1 MEFHH
6 AAGNFAGD
14 AFSINV
20 KSRLRGGFIQPS
32 DGHMSDRVL
41 TDAIDRAERALSRL
55 EQAASRIDTG
65 RGREE
70 KLRATVRDVVAEL
83 DSIFAAGDR

>member
-1 MEFHH
+1 
-6 AAGNFAGD
+6 
-14 AFSINV
+14 
-20 KSRLRGGFIQPS
+20 
-32 DGHMSDRVL
+32 MSNQVL

-55 EQAASRIDTG
+55 EQAASRIDLE

-83 DSIFAAGDR
+83 DAIFASGDR